1 MPLQG
6 GLLLAALPNL
16 YLNESPVNYV
26 TDGNAL
32 STYLI
37 SQESQKMDQTLM
49 AIQTKFTIATFI
61 GDEKMFREAVDAY
74 KKWILILKLRS
85 SKKHSLP
92 PFPVFLI
99 SPAFRGRYFHSY
111 FRSSAMNAYYIQDRL
126 EAQSWA
132 RHYQQIAR
140 EEKEAELADDME
152 KGLPQHLFESLCID
166 HLQRHGASKK
176 AITRAFDDDVE
187 FQERMAEH
195 IRYMVETIAHHQVD
209 IDSEV

>member
-1 MPLQG
+1 
-6 GLLLAALPNL
+6 
-16 YLNESPVNYV
+16 
-26 TDGNAL
+26 
-32 STYLI
+32 
-37 SQESQKMDQTLM
+37 
-49 AIQTKFTIATFI
+49 
-61 GDEKMFREAVDAY
+61 
-74 KKWILILKLRS
+74 
-85 SKKHSLP
+85 
-92 PFPVFLI
+92 
-99 SPAFRGRYFHSY
+99 
-111 FRSSAMNAYYIQDRL
+111 MNAYYIQDRL
-126 EAQSWA
+126 EAQSWV

-166 HLQRHGASKK
+166 HFATPRGQQK

>member
-1 MPLQG
+1 
-6 GLLLAALPNL
+6 
-16 YLNESPVNYV
+16 
-26 TDGNAL
+26 
-32 STYLI
+32 
-37 SQESQKMDQTLM
+37 
-49 AIQTKFTIATFI
+49 
-61 GDEKMFREAVDAY
+61 
-74 KKWILILKLRS
+74 
-85 SKKHSLP
+85 
-92 PFPVFLI
+92 
-99 SPAFRGRYFHSY
+99 
-111 FRSSAMNAYYIQDRL
+111 MNAYYIQDRL

-195 IRYMVETIAHHQVD
+195 IRYMVETIAHHQRFLLRLMQSSFFNLMLQPAKKTDYVGFL
-209 IDSEV
+209 SHRSRTH